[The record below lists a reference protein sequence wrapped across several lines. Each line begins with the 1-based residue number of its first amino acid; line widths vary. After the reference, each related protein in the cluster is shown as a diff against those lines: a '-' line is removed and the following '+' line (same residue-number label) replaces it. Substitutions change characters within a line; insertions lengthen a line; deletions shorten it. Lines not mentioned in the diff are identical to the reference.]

1 MFCCVTPNNSA
12 ILCYDSQLVIFSYND
27 TPEEME
33 EEEIGKDFKI

>member
-1 MFCCVTPNNSA
+1 LHKNEVYPA
-12 ILCYDSQLVIFSYND
+12 KLVIFSYND